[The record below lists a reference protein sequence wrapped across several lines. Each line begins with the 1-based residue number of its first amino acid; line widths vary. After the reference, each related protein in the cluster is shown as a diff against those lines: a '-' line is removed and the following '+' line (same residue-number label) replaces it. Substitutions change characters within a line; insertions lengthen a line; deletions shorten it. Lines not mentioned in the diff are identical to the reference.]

1 MKICVL
7 ASGSKGNCSYIETNH
22 TKSLVDLGMSAA
34 YISKSLKKIGVDPAT
49 FYRKKVGESDFYRRE
64 IQALRKILNLSSKEV
79 DSIFFD
85 D

>member
-1 MKICVL
+1 MSKLNCRLLELKIKE
-7 ASGSKGNCSYIETNH
+7 AGYSAE
-22 TKSLVDLGMSAA
+22 SLS
-34 YISKSLKKIGVDPAT
+34 KKIGVDPAT